1 MIAIAGGRIGRGRGE
16 AILAEGKKLAVR
28 LGVEILLMNADLVF
42 GKDHVESAIEHAERA
57 FKRGTNV
64 ATSKM
69 MEVMLYASGERQLST
84 AIKKLGLKKG
94 TTRVVLVVSDSRRVD
109 EVLRDLKVSR
119 DDSVLEGRAEKLRAF
134 GLSQKALGSVAKGMV
149 LDLVLER
156 VALVDTLK

>member
-42 GKDHVESAIEHAERA
+42 GKDHVESAIEHADRA

-109 EVLRDLKVSR
+109 EVLRDLKISR

-156 VALVDTLK
+156 VAFVDTLK